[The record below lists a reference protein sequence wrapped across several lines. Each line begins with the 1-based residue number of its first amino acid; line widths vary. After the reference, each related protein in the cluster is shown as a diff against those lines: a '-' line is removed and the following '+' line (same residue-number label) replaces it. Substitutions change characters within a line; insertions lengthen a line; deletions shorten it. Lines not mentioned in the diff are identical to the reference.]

1 MDPTKVRPRD
11 GWLIVLDEPRPEKTS
26 GGIILPGHE
35 TGAEK
40 LSQGAGT
47 IIRLG
52 PGEKNR
58 RIGLEEGMRVLY
70 RGFLKWANP
79 LETDEKWP
87 TGQTKQYFVM
97 SHEDLLAILDPNAD
111 VSIFSGRPQ
120 VPEKK

>member
-87 TGQTKQYFVM
+87 TGQTKQYFVDR
-97 SHEDLLAILDPNAD
+97 SPD
-111 VSIFSGRPQ
+111 RR
-120 VPEKK
+120 